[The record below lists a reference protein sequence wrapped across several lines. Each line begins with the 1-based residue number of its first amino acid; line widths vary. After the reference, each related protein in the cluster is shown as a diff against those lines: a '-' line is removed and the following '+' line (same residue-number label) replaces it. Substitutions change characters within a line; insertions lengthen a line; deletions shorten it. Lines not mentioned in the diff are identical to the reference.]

1 MSTIAKNSLSGPSHI
16 NARTARCLQIHL
28 GGCSSPLIFKTTRL
42 PMHHRLIVYCRHY
55 PLPRNS
61 RGIEVRYHLSP
72 YDEGQSWII
81 LALMSGTLYNPT
93 YPCAFFI
100 EEMTGSIQD
109 VRHECRDDYVRTNS
123 PFLTTYP
130 AHSITQA
137 S

>member
-1 MSTIAKNSLSGPSHI
+1 MLGLRDVYKSTLEVAHRHLFSKLRGYQCTTASLYTV
-16 NARTARCLQIHL
+16 ATTHL
-28 GGCSSPLIFKTTRL
+28 LA
-42 PMHHRLIVYCRHY
+42 IV
-55 PLPRNS
+55 
-61 RGIEVRYHLSP
+61 EVRYHLPP

-109 VRHECRDDYVRTNS
+109 VRHECRDDYVHTNS